1 MAQKIEKAQFAAIGK
16 RKTSIAKVVMVPGS
30 GKIVANKRDFENYFG
45 RVALQMIIRQPFS
58 VTGTENKFD
67 IRAILCGGGI
77 ASQAD
82 ALKYGIAKAL
92 FAMNPDY
99 RKPLKKAGF
108 LTRDARIVERKKY
121 GKHKARRSHQFS
133 KR

>member
-1 MAQKIEKAQFAAIGK
+1 MPAKAERTSFMSTGK
-16 RKTSIAKVVMVPGS
+16 RKCSIARVIMTPGS
-30 GKIVANKRDFENYFG
+30 GQISANRKNLEDYFG
-45 RVALQMIIRQPFS
+45 RAALQMVIRQPFK
-58 VTGTENKFD
+58 VTGTVDKFD
-67 IRAILCGGGI
+67 ITAKITGGGI

-82 ALKYGIAKAL
+82 ALKYAIAKVL
-92 FAMNPDY
+92 FEMNPDY

-108 LTRDARIVERKKY
+108 LTRDSRVVERKKY

>member
-1 MAQKIEKAQFAAIGK
+1 MAQKIEKTTFTSTGK
-16 RKTSIAKVVMVPGS
+16 RKTSIARVVMMPGS
-30 GKIVANKRDFENYFG
+30 GKITANDRIFEDYFG
-45 RVALQMIIRQPFS
+45 RKALQMIIRQPFQ
-58 VTGTENKFD
+58 VTGTADKFD
-67 IRAILCGGGI
+67 ISATLRGGGI

-108 LTRDARIVERKKY
+108 LSRDARIVERKKY